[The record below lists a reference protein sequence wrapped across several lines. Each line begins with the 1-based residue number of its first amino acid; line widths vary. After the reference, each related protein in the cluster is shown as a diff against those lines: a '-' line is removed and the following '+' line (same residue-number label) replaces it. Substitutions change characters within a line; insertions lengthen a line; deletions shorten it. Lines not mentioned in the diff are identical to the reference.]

1 MSPASYRA
9 APPRVGMAP
18 LYVSPTGACKLVP
31 MTITVWAN
39 DRCSKSRGAEAIL
52 QERGVTYDRIPY
64 LEQAPTRQELE
75 RVLGLLGTDDP
86 RVLVR
91 DGEPEYAELGLADA
105 DRDTLLTALSEHPAL
120 LQRPVGIR
128 VDGAVVA
135 RPAEKVLELL
145 DED

>member
-1 MSPASYRA
+1 MT
-9 APPRVGMAP
+9 P
-18 LYVSPTGACKLVP
+18 LYVSPTGRCKLDD

-52 QERGVTYDRIPY
+52 QERGVAYDRIPY
-64 LEQAPTRQELE
+64 LEQAPTRDELE
-75 RVLGLLGTDDP
+75 RVLSLLGTDDP

-91 DGEPEYAELGLADA
+91 DGEPEYAELGLATA

-120 LQRPVGIR
+120 LQRPVVIR
-128 VDGAVVA
+128 GDRAVVA

-145 DED
+145 D